1 MASRLAYAAAIIC
14 AAWIFVSPG
23 AADDLDTTTLQVR
36 LTGTVKTPNGGIAF
50 CVDPATGQ
58 PLLIKVGE
66 KFSGWELRSIH
77 DGNATFVNEASAA
90 QATIRI
96 SSPADG
102 RALAAPPSAPT
113 GSTLSSVTQPPPV
126 APPGRWVDGDGQMI
140 SPPVERRR

>member
-1 MASRLAYAAAIIC
+1 MASRLAYTAAIIC

-23 AADDLDTTTLQVR
+23 AADDLDTTTLQLR

-50 CVDPATGQ
+50 CIDPATGQ
-58 PLLIKVGE
+58 PLSIKVGE

-77 DGNATFVNEASAA
+77 DGAATFVNEVSA

-96 SSPADG
+96 SSPVDG
-102 RALAAPPSAPT
+102 RALVVSPSVPASSTVPSVGPAPLAVPS
-113 GSTLSSVTQPPPV
+113 
-126 APPGRWVDGDGQMI
+126 GRWVDGDGQMI